1 MDKRQ
6 ALGFFRI
13 LPAGA
18 ADVGDDV
25 SREDLREAGLGDW
38 SLKDVGSDDLSDVM
52 PELGPEYDVPV
63 LLDDRP
69 PAPGE
74 KVVKLTFGKTG

>member
-1 MDKRQ
+1 MNRE
-6 ALGFFRI
+6 ALAYFRI

-38 SLKDVGSDDLSDVM
+38 SLKGVGHDDLTDVL
-52 PELGPEYDVPV
+52 PPLPDEYDVPIRM
-63 LLDDRP
+63 DDR
-69 PAPGE
+69 APGPGE
-74 KVVKLTFGKTG
+74 PVVELKMSRAG